1 MKTGKDDLGGCDG
14 EQDGNNK
21 EDQGSNKLG

>member
-1 MKTGKDDLGGCDG
+1 MKTGKNDLGGRDG

-21 EDQGSNKLG
+21 EDQGSNNLG

>member
-1 MKTGKDDLGGCDG
+1 MKPGKNDLGGRDG